1 MKRTITLLFAATTV
15 TFAVVC
21 LVQSRKSATQ
31 EIQLA
36 ALRTEVEARSVQ
48 AEEAQAAQQRADR
61 QRKEAAAQAEELTA
75 QLRSRQLAANSAV
88 ATTAAP
94 AAAAEPAASE
104 PAKPDSDVAG
114 FGKMISKMMQD
125 PDTRE
130 LVRNQQRMMMNQLYA
145 PLVKQMGLTADEAA
159 QFKDLLADHAMKG
172 AEKAFSAVSSTGS
185 SNRTEQ
191 LKTMTADFKSFD
203 EEVKAFLGDDRY
215 AQYKEYQETL
225 GERTVLNQFKVQ
237 TGGDYNLT
245 DPQTEALLTFMK
257 EEKKSV
263 AAATG
268 LPMTDGGQDKAKLM
282 ALLTGDKLDE
292 LINAQQTVNQRVY
305 DRARTILSADQLQ
318 TLSKFQTNQ
327 MQMTRMG
334 LTMAKKMFGADKP
347 SAATPAQ

>member
-1 MKRTITLLFAATTV
+1 M
-15 TFAVVC
+15 
-21 LVQSRKSATQ
+21 Q

-48 AEEAQAAQQRADR
+48 AEEAQAAQRRAER
-61 QRKEAAAQAEELTA
+61 QRQEATARAEELTT
-75 QLRSRQLAANSAV
+75 QLQARELAANSAA
-88 ATTAAP
+88 ATVAAP

-114 FGKMISKMMQD
+114 FGKMMSKMMQD

-130 LVRNQQRMMMNQLYA
+130 LVRTQQRMTMNQLYA
-145 PLVKQMGLTADEAA
+145 PLIKRMGLTPDEAV

-172 AEKAFSAVSSTGS
+172 AEKAFSAASGTGS

-203 EEVKAFLGDDRY
+203 EEVKALLGDERY
-215 AQYKEYQETL
+215 ALYTDYQVTI
-225 GERTVLNQFKVQ
+225 GDRTMLNQFRLQ
-237 TGGDYNLT
+237 TGDDFNLNE
-245 DPQTEALLTFMK
+245 PQTEALLAFMQ
-257 EEKKSV
+257 EERKSV

-268 LPMTDGGQDKAKLM
+268 LPMTDGGQDKTKLM

-334 LTMAKKMFGADKP
+334 LTMAKKMFGANKP
-347 SAATPAQ
+347 SAAAPAQ